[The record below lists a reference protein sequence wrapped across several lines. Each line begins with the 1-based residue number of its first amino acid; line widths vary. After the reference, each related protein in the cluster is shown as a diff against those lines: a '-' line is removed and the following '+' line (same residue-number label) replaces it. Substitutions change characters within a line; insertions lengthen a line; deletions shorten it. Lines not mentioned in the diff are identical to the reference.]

1 VGRQGDDPE
10 RARQKLVGI
19 YIVDTDH
26 AAVRDQFGD
35 LRSEKPV
42 QIGHQPWRLGE
53 GARNHRRARQ
63 AERRGPPRRR
73 RGRRRSTET
82 VQQDIRRRDPNR
94 GYGRSP
100 DRWIRAARRRTL
112 DHQGV
117 ARRQLRNERVDFR
130 ERHRVDR
137 RLGRPAT
144 DVRSRQAHQ
153 QRANRIEIGDR
164 PNILPA
170 LPHHHAGATEE
181 PRGRKRM
188 TFFPRFERRPGHRIR
203 ARFPVH
209 GARVGNDGKRLRRLR
224 NAGDQS
230 PRAGTFPSRGR
241 HQKKDRP
248 RRQDDGGHDKDEDLA
263 HRCYH
268 PPRMLGSIV
277 RTLSRA
283 LAGRVRRSIRRA
295 VRSGVPLR
303 IGVDIRPFYEPLT
316 GIGWYLYHLLHEIAK
331 RDGVELYLFGDARV
345 TDLGPVLHADPPPNA
360 HLCWF
365 DLRGRGR
372 ISRPQRAL
380 TAAAYVLWMALI
392 DCDVVFGANYF
403 LPRLLGATARR
414 RVITVHDLTWK
425 RFPELLQKETLHNLD
440 VHMAREIAAADAI
453 ICVSES
459 TRNDLLAFYQVDPRR
474 VVAIHSGVAPLPALR
489 ANLSSLR

>member
-1 VGRQGDDPE
+1 
-10 RARQKLVGI
+10 
-19 YIVDTDH
+19 
-26 AAVRDQFGD
+26 
-35 LRSEKPV
+35 
-42 QIGHQPWRLGE
+42 
-53 GARNHRRARQ
+53 
-63 AERRGPPRRR
+63 
-73 RGRRRSTET
+73 
-82 VQQDIRRRDPNR
+82 
-94 GYGRSP
+94 
-100 DRWIRAARRRTL
+100 
-112 DHQGV
+112 
-117 ARRQLRNERVDFR
+117 
-130 ERHRVDR
+130 
-137 RLGRPAT
+137 
-144 DVRSRQAHQ
+144 
-153 QRANRIEIGDR
+153 
-164 PNILPA
+164 
-170 LPHHHAGATEE
+170 GATEE

-295 VRSGVPLR
+295 VRSGVPLS

-489 ANLSSLR
+489 ANLSSLRGTREFAKRRYILFVSTIEPRKNLGVLLEAFERLRARGAYDGDLVVVGRVGWKSETIAGRLRAKGIHHLDYLPPDELAAIYRGADIFVFP